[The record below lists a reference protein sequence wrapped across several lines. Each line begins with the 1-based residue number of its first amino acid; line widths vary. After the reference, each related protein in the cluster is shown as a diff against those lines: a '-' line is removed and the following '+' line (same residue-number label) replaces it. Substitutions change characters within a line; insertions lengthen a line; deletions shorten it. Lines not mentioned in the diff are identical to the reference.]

1 MANNLMVTG
10 PVGIVC
16 TAGKQTRAGV
26 SKANNIAS
34 SGSSGLSL
42 ISVGIEHD
50 MIKNNKQKVGK

>member
-26 SKANNIAS
+26 SNPNNSVAS
-34 SGSSGLSL
+34 LSNGLSL

-50 MIKNNKQKVGK
+50 MIKNNKQRPGK

>member
-50 MIKNNKQKVGK
+50 MIKNNKQKLGK

>member
-26 SKANNIAS
+26 SNANNIAS

-50 MIKNNKQKVGK
+50 IIKNSKQRPGK